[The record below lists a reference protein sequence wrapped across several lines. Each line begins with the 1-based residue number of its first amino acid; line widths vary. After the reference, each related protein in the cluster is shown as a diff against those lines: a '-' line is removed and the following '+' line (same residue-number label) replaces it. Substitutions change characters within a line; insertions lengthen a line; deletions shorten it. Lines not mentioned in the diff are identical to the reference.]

1 MLQLHMRTTDAAV
14 ILQAEGRL
22 EVGSAVT
29 VLRQATTRAVGP
41 GVQTLELDLA
51 GVTAIDAA
59 GVGALVNTKIY
70 CDRAG
75 GRLVLLRAGLRVHR
89 VLSLCGLDHVFEMID
104 SESPPPD
111 TLPGDSRVRDK
122 ASLLLGSGR
131 RGQRSHLESTVAVV

>member
-75 GRLVLLRAGLRVHR
+75 GRLVLLRAGAARPSGAQSLRSR
-89 VLSLCGLDHVFEMID
+89 
-104 SESPPPD
+104 
-111 TLPGDSRVRDK
+111 SRVRDDR
-122 ASLLLGSGR
+122 LR
-131 RGQRSHLESTVAVV
+131 VAPAGHTAG